1 MPISHWHVTKDVYI
15 LMLLQSFN
23 PLVAKSDYKKE
34 TAWDI
39 EKEVHERILLLFL
52 QFHAFQIYVKKKLL
66 KFYAI
71 RAVKTNDNGQIILG
85 WFTLQ
90 QLKLL
95 SKKIQKPDYSTKTE
109 IKKYQ
114 VPLCYWSKDLDNM
127 KDQTPLFFLF
137 FFQRPLFAVLLK
149 RYSSC
154 AQAIIQWNAYM
165 R

>member
-1 MPISHWHVTKDVYI
+1 MPISHRHVTKDVYI
-15 LMLLQSFN
+15 LMPLQSQSFN
-23 PLVAKSDYKKE
+23 TLVAKSDYRKE

-52 QFHAFQIYVKKKLL
+52 QFHTFQTCVKKKLL
-66 KFYAI
+66 KFDAI

-95 SKKIQKPDYSTKTE
+95 SKKIQKPDYNTKTK
-109 IKKYQ
+109 IKKCQ

-127 KDQTPLFFLF
+127 KDQTPLFFCF
-137 FFQRPLFAVLLK
+137 FFKGHYLLYYRKDTPAVHRP
-149 RYSSC
+149 
-154 AQAIIQWNAYM
+154 
-165 R
+165 